1 MTRKHFIIIIGVW
14 LSVIVGLAGY
24 KQYTVWTGTTV
35 YLRTI
40 PVDPR
45 DIFRGDYVTLSYEI
59 SNFNSIPF
67 TGDPAGSNTVRSD
80 IYVVLDVQPNGI
92 ATARYKTYIRP
103 VNELYIRGRLN
114 GYAQIEYG
122 IESYFVPEGTGKELE
137 RIRGRSLFVEVVI
150 DKQGA
155 AVIRGVK
162 TSDELLL

>member
-1 MTRKHFIIIIGVW
+1 
-14 LSVIVGLAGY
+14 
-24 KQYTVWTGTTV
+24 TV

-59 SNFNSIPF
+59 SQFDNIPYEYIPF
-67 TGDPAGSNTVRSD
+67 LSSEGHADKISGKQ
-80 IYVVLDVQPNGI
+80 IYVVLEMDSTGI
-92 ATARYKTYIRP
+92 ATARYKTLIRP
-103 VNELYIRGRLN
+103 EGEKLYITGTIKE
-114 GYAQIEYG
+114 YEQPFAIEYG